1 MVAGVRPTSV
11 RLIELCQYVITCMTT
26 RAALFTVNVADTQAH
41 LSELLDRVEA
51 GEEVVITRR
60 GKAIARLSSVEPTRQ
75 PLVSL
80 ADLCSSLPRVTKRSA
95 DAVRELRD
103 EGY

>member
-1 MVAGVRPTSV
+1 MV
-11 RLIELCQYVITCMTT
+11 IYMTMC
-26 RAALFTVNVADTQAH
+26 AAMSTVNVAEAKTH

-60 GKAIARLSSVEPTRQ
+60 GKAIARLSSVVLARE

-80 ADLCSSLPRVTKRSA
+80 ADLRSSLPKVAKRSA
-95 DAVRELRD
+95 DVVRELRD

>member
-1 MVAGVRPTSV
+1 MV
-11 RLIELCQYVITCMTT
+11 IYMTMC
-26 RAALFTVNVADTQAH
+26 AAVSTINVAEAKTH

-60 GKAIARLSSVEPTRQ
+60 GKAIARLSSVLPARE
-75 PLVSL
+75 PLVPL
-80 ADLCSSLPRVTKRSA
+80 ADLRSSLPRVTKRSV
-95 DAVRELRD
+95 DVVRELRD

>member
-1 MVAGVRPTSV
+1 LVIYMTMCVAMSNVSV
-11 RLIELCQYVITCMTT
+11 AEAKT
-26 RAALFTVNVADTQAH
+26 H

-60 GKAIARLSSVEPTRQ
+60 GTAIARLSSVVPARE

-80 ADLCSSLPRVTKRSA
+80 ADLRSSLPRVTKRSA
-95 DAVRELRD
+95 DVVRELRD

>member
-1 MVAGVRPTSV
+1 MTMCVAMATVSV
-11 RLIELCQYVITCMTT
+11 AEAKT
-26 RAALFTVNVADTQAH
+26 H

-51 GEEVVITRR
+51 GEEIVITRR
-60 GKAIARLSSVEPTRQ
+60 GTAIARLSSVVPARE

-80 ADLCSSLPRVTKRSA
+80 ADLRSSLPRVTKRSA
-95 DAVRELRD
+95 DVVRELRD

>member
-1 MVAGVRPTSV
+1 MVIYMTMYVAMSTVSV
-11 RLIELCQYVITCMTT
+11 AEAKT
-26 RAALFTVNVADTQAH
+26 H

-60 GKAIARLSSVEPTRQ
+60 GKAIARLSRVVPARE

-80 ADLCSSLPRVTKRSA
+80 ADLRSSLPRVTKQNA
-95 DAVRELRD
+95 EVVRELRY

>member
-1 MVAGVRPTSV
+1 MLRLVIYMTMCAAMSTISVA
-11 RLIELCQYVITCMTT
+11 E
-26 RAALFTVNVADTQAH
+26 AKAH

-60 GKAIARLSSVEPTRQ
+60 GKAIARLSSVEPTRE

-80 ADLCSSLPRVTKRSA
+80 ADLRSSLPKVTKRSA
-95 DAVRELRD
+95 DIVRELRD

>member
-1 MVAGVRPTSV
+1 MVIYMTMCAAMSTISV
-11 RLIELCQYVITCMTT
+11 AE
-26 RAALFTVNVADTQAH
+26 AKAH

-60 GKAIARLSSVEPTRQ
+60 GKAIARLSSVEPTRE

-80 ADLCSSLPRVTKRSA
+80 ADLRSSLPKVTKRSA
-95 DAVRELRD
+95 DIVRELRD

>member
-1 MVAGVRPTSV
+1 LVIYMTMCVAMSNVSV
-11 RLIELCQYVITCMTT
+11 AEAKT
-26 RAALFTVNVADTQAH
+26 H

-60 GKAIARLSSVEPTRQ
+60 GTAIARLSSVVPARE

-80 ADLCSSLPRVTKRSA
+80 ADLRSSLPRVTKRSA
-95 DAVRELRD
+95 DVVRELRD
-103 EGY
+103 EGS